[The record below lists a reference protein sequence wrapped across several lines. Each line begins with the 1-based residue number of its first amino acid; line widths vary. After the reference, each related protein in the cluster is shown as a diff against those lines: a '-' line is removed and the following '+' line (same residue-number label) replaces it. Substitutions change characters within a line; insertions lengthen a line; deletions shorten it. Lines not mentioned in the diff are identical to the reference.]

1 MQEMQETRLW
11 PLGQE
16 DPPEEEIA
24 PHSSV
29 LVWEISWAEKP
40 GRLQSMGVSKSQTWL
55 ITENALCATCW
66 GNSEQE
72 TKSLILLS
80 LTVLELQNPYN
91 VVTVSNFQIEGKIKA
106 QRWECIVYLC
116 LRHIAS
122 SMLMILRHTYFYIF
136 TSRVSRCIAWNGVF
150 ALLF

>member
-1 MQEMQETRLW
+1 
-11 PLGQE
+11 
-16 DPPEEEIA
+16 
-24 PHSSV
+24 
-29 LVWEISWAEKP
+29 
-40 GRLQSMGVSKSQTWL
+40 MGVSKSQTRL

-91 VVTVSNFQIEGKIKA
+91 VVTVSNFQIEGKIEA

-116 LRHIAS
+116 LRHS
-122 SMLMILRHTYFYIF
+122 
-136 TSRVSRCIAWNGVF
+136 
-150 ALLF
+150 

>member
-1 MQEMQETRLW
+1 
-11 PLGQE
+11 
-16 DPPEEEIA
+16 
-24 PHSSV
+24 
-29 LVWEISWAEKP
+29 
-40 GRLQSMGVSKSQTWL
+40 MGVSKSQTRL

-72 TKSLILLS
+72 TKFLILLS

-136 TSRVSRCIAWNGVF
+136 TSLVSRCIAWNGVF